1 MPRITIFSNF
11 INHHVAP
18 LCEEF
23 NKITNGNFNFVS
35 QKAIAPKR
43 ISFGYRDIS
52 NDYDYVVKTYESNE
66 QLEKA
71 YNLAN
76 ESDYVIIGDSND
88 DYIIKRL
95 KNNKL
100 TFKDSEHIFKYKN
113 VHFSW
118 LRAFRR
124 VYINHGKYNKYP
136 LYLLCCSAYAAYDF
150 NKYFAY
156 KNKTYKWGYFPETK
170 KYNIDDLMNKKNK
183 KSILWAGR
191 LMEWKHPEYA
201 VNLANDLNKEGI
213 NFELNIIGNGQM
225 EQQLNE
231 KIKEYD
237 ICDKVHMLGAMKP
250 EKVREYMEKS
260 EIFIFTSDHS
270 EGWGVVLN
278 EAMNSGCAC
287 VACSSIGS
295 VGFLVKNKNNAIV
308 YKEDNYKEFYSNVS
322 LLLNN
327 DKLRKDIG
335 KEAYKTI
342 TNDFNAKIAVE
353 RFMNLAKNLAE
364 GKDTPYET
372 GLCSKAYPLSQDE
385 MYMKII
391 NNENC

>member
-156 KNKTYKWGYFPETK
+156 KNKTYKWGYFPVSK
-170 KYNIDDLMNKKNK
+170 NDLKPLNKEQHQDKIT
-183 KSILWAGR
+183 ILWSGKYIK
-191 LMEWKHPEYA
+191 LKHPEMA
-201 VNLANDLNKEGI
+201 VEAGRYLKEKGI
-213 NFELNIIGNGQM
+213 PCSV
-225 EQQLNE
+225 
-231 KIKEYD
+231 KI
-237 ICDKVHMLGAMKP
+237 
-250 EKVREYMEKS
+250 
-260 EIFIFTSDHS
+260 
-270 EGWGVVLN
+270 
-278 EAMNSGCAC
+278 
-287 VACSSIGS
+287 
-295 VGFLVKNKNNAIV
+295 VGFGPEEENLKVLVAEYGLDDIV
-308 YKEDNYKEFYSNVS
+308 
-322 LLLNN
+322 
-327 DKLRKDIG
+327 DI
-335 KEAYKTI
+335 
-342 TNDFNAKIAVE
+342 
-353 RFMNLAKNLAE
+353 
-364 GKDTPYET
+364 TPNTEK
-372 GLCSKAYPLSQDE
+372 GA
-385 MYMKII
+385 
-391 NNENC
+391 